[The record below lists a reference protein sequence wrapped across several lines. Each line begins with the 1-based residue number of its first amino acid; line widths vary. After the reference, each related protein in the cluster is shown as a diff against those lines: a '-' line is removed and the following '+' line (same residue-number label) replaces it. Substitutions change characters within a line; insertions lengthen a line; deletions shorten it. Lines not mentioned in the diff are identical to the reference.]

1 MRPGPL
7 IGAVLLPP
15 LGVYLTHGLGRD
27 FWIAAGLTCLAWA
40 PGVAFALWR
49 VTTRAPV
56 AH

>member
-15 LGVYLTHGLGRD
+15 FGVYLARGLGRD
-27 FWIAAGLTCLAWA
+27 VWIAAALTCLAWI
-40 PGVAFALWR
+40 PGVLFALWR
-49 VTTRAPV
+49 VTA